1 MKNIKSLLL
10 CMTLCSINVLASDNG
25 DQASAKNEVT
35 EETPAPFRNVEGQDS
50 DVKETD
56 SSASE
61 GLLAIDSQA
70 SVEEKGPESKDSSNL
85 GSRVVSDEDLGTHAS
100 NSQVTSDSHTDT
112 PISTSDRSASSS
124 ISTTP
129 TIITSQEAL
138 NQSTTTNSLTHQS
151 CFAARVADGLDQPH
165 IELPTKREQVQNF
178 IVNAATGFKST
189 VCNGVQAIRDARGQD
204 NGENSD
210 FTAKFESDDSA
221 PATQFD
227 PEFATPL
234 DDVKSAFNAVRNA
247 PENVQALWATITAKA
262 QDFRINH
269 ADQLP
274 VTHVCSFVDKLWPFA
289 ERNASIL
296 LCRYKKEKLAG
307 KFQFT
312 PEEQTAIRRAHSV
325 ESIDQII
332 FAKEEAARK
341 LQEEQQ
347 AAEQKLREEAKAAE
361 QKAAQTAKL
370 GRFW

>member
-10 CMTLCSINVLASDNG
+10 CMTLCSISVLASDN
-25 DQASAKNEVT
+25 QESNKAAAT
-35 EETPAPFRNVEGQDS
+35 FRDVEDTNQDNTTI
-50 DVKETD
+50 DN
-56 SSASE
+56 SASE
-61 GLLAIDSQA
+61 KFLTIDSQA
-70 SVEEKGPESKDSSNL
+70 PAEEKGPESKDSSDL
-85 GSRVVSDEDLGTHAS
+85 GSRVVSDEDLKIHVS
-100 NSQVTSDSHTDT
+100 NSQVTNDSHTDT

-129 TIITSQEAL
+129 TIITSNEAL
-138 NQSTTTNSLTHQS
+138 NQSTTPNSLTHQS

-247 PENVQALWATITAKA
+247 PAHVQALWATITAKA

-307 KFQFT
+307 KLQFT
-312 PEEQTAIRRAHSV
+312 PEEQTAIRRANSV

-332 FAKEEAARK
+332 FAKEETARK
-341 LQEEQQ
+341 LLEEQQ
-347 AAEQKLREEAKAAE
+347 AAQQKLEKEA
-361 QKAAQTAKL
+361 KAAQTAKL